1 MKMNKL
7 LWLVAGIVVMLAC
20 NSCDKD
26 EELQLR
32 FSVENNSS
40 PENLR
45 VEYSS
50 PDPSCLPMSYQIIA
64 NSCESEVTLRC
75 TNADSI
81 TIEGYGF
88 SGDDFTCTTGGWN
101 ARVVD
106 GSAVTIFFD
115 EIALNQYEE
124 IGADYSRLNLV
135 GQTKKGPVTARV
147 IVCRYINSIYPVN

>member
-1 MKMNKL
+1 MKKL
-7 LWLVAGIVVMLAC
+7 LWFVAGILVMLAC

-50 PDPSCLPMSYQIIA
+50 PDPSCVPMSYQIIA

-75 TNADSI
+75 TNATSI
-81 TIEGYGF
+81 SIKGYGF
-88 SGDDFTCTTGGWN
+88 SGDDFTCTAGGWN

-106 GSAVTIFFD
+106 GNAVTISLD
-115 EIALNQYEE
+115 EIAIKENEE
-124 IGADYSRLNLV
+124 IGVDFSELQLV
-135 GQTKKGPVTARV
+135 GQTKKGPVKARV
-147 IVCRYINSIYPVN
+147 TVFRYINSCHPVE